1 MNYARVTPPTE
12 KLTCYHCGDDC
23 PDDLIHIEEKHFCC
37 HGCKTV
43 FEILSEND
51 LCTYYDLEQ
60 SPGTKQKKPEFGDKF
75 AFLDNPEIARKL
87 LNYADENLEKVTL
100 HVPNMHCSS
109 CIWLLENLYKLREGV
124 NQSRVNFVKRQLT
137 LTYNPQKI
145 SLRQVAEL
153 LTTLGYEPTINLDNL
168 NQQEKQSENKQ
179 LLYKIGVTG
188 FCFGNIMLLSF
199 PDYLAVEDWVNNDYK
214 YFFGFLNILLA
225 LPVFFY
231 SSREY
236 FVSAYKSL
244 RVGVVNLDVPIA
256 LGIIALFGRSL
267 YEILTVTGAGYLDS
281 MAGLLFFLLVG
292 KWVQNKTYQ
301 NFAFDRDY
309 TSYFPLAVRVKKG
322 EGIETRVITDLK
334 KGEEMLIRNQELIP
348 ADSILIADEAYIDY
362 SFVTGEATPVSKK
375 KGEYLYAGGR
385 QVGNS
390 ISLIV
395 QKEVEQSYLT
405 QLWNSEA
412 FAKEA
417 PQKMSKRIAI
427 FSKYFTYGTL
437 AVAFSTLAFWYF
449 FDANLMWN
457 TFTAVLIVA
466 CPCALALATPYA
478 LGNTMRIF
486 GLHKFYLK
494 NSDVIEQLSEI
505 QHLVFDK
512 TGTITQ
518 NQESDIQFIPF
529 EDENPL
535 TEGEQQAIKTLAAHS
550 THPLSQ
556 KLYQFLQNVSEQEL
570 SNFEE
575 IAGKGIQGQVKG
587 FNIQLGSAVFVGA
600 ENFLKSTLQT
610 TVFIKFNGKVRGYFV
625 IQNQYRTALKPILA
639 DLQNQYD
646 TSLVTGDNE
655 GEKEN
660 LQNYFHSES
669 QLYFNQKPAD
679 KLQFIQNLQTQN
691 QKVLML
697 GDGLNDAGALQ
708 QSNVGIALSED
719 TSSFSPAC
727 DAILDAQAFEKLP
740 QFLKFSKVALKV
752 VKASFVLSVLY
763 NLVGLSFAVTG
774 NLAPVLAAILMPLS
788 SVTVV
793 AFVVTMTNIFSQK
806 YLKKD

>member
-12 KLTCYHCGDDC
+12 KTSCYHCGDDC

-51 LCTYYDLEQ
+51 LCTYYDLEKT
-60 SPGTKQKKPEFGDKF
+60 PGIKQKKQEFGDKF
-75 AFLDNPEIARKL
+75 AFLDNLEIARKL
-87 LNYADENLEKVTL
+87 LSYADENIEKVSF

-124 NQSRVNFVKRQLT
+124 NQSRVNFVKRELT
-137 LTYNPQKI
+137 LTYNPQQM

-168 NQQEKQSENKQ
+168 NQKQKQSENKQ
-179 LLYKIGVTG
+179 LLYKIGITG

-236 FVSAYKSL
+236 FDSAYKSL

-281 MAGLLFFLLVG
+281 LAGLLFFLLVG
-292 KWVQNKTYQ
+292 KWVQNRTYQ

-309 TSYFPLAVRVKKG
+309 TSYFPLAVRVKKD
-322 EGIETRVITDLK
+322 EEIETRVITDLK

-348 ADSILIADEAYIDY
+348 ADSILISEEAYIDY

-375 KGEYLYAGGR
+375 KGDYLYAGGR

-405 QLWNSEA
+405 QLWNSDA

-417 PQKMSKRIAI
+417 PQKMSKRIAL

-437 AVAFSTLAFWYF
+437 AVAFSTLAFWYL
-449 FDANLMWN
+449 FDASLMWN

-518 NQESDIQFIPF
+518 NQESDIQFIPLDN
-529 EDENPL
+529 ESPL
-535 TEGEQQAIKTLAAHS
+535 TDNEKQAIKTLTAQS

-556 KLYQFLQNVSEQEL
+556 KLYQFLEGVTELEL
-570 SNFEE
+570 SDFQEM
-575 IAGKGIQGQVKG
+575 AGKGIQGKVESL
-587 FNIQLGSAVFVGA
+587 NIQLGSAAFVDA
-600 ENFLKSTLQT
+600 ENSLKSNLQT
-610 TVFIKFNGKVRGYFV
+610 TVFIKINEKVRGYFV
-625 IQNQYRTALKPILA
+625 IQNQYRSSLKPILT
-639 DLQNQYD
+639 DLQKRYNI
-646 TSLVTGDNE
+646 SLVTGDNE

-660 LQNYFHSES
+660 LKNYFHSES
-669 QLYFNQKPAD
+669 QLYFNQKPTN

-691 QKVLML
+691 QKVMML

-727 DAILDAQAFEKLP
+727 DAILDAKVFEKLP
-740 QFLKFSKVALKV
+740 QFLRFSKVSLKV
-752 VKASFVLSVLY
+752 VKASFALSVLY

-793 AFVVTMTNIFSQK
+793 AFVVTMTNTLSQR
-806 YLKKD
+806 YLLKK